1 MHISKNNE
9 EVLETGGVEP
19 TSFLLEPNRSKSI
32 IYTTKE
38 DFDLEK
44 FCSYNKIS
52 KGKSYVHYRGIRN
65 VPH

>member
-1 MHISKNNE
+1 MHISNNNE

-52 KGKSYVHYRGIRN
+52 KGKS
-65 VPH
+65 